1 LTPLAAIIA
10 ESIATEGPMPIDRFM
25 GLALGHPQYGYYM
38 SHDPLGAEGDFIT
51 APETSQVFGE
61 LIGVWC
67 VAVWQSML
75 SPRDFNLVELGPGRG
90 TLMSDILR
98 AGRVAPGFVEA
109 ARIHLVETSPVLR
122 AAQRR
127 LLGDGPHWHDT
138 LASVPE
144 GPLIVVANE
153 FFDALPVR
161 QFEKRRQAWFER
173 AIGLEDGQLTIGLGP
188 GTFRPAG
195 EDRGLEEGAIVEVSP
210 LRSAVAEG
218 LGRRLSRH
226 MGAALIIDY
235 GHLQPAFGDTLQAV
249 REHRFVAITDR
260 PGESDLTA
268 HVDFA
273 ALSLALSQGGAR
285 VWPALTQRDFLMAMG
300 FAPRTAR
307 LLAVADASQRPALE
321 RSFARLADRQQMGNL
336 FKVVAATSH
345 DLPVPY
351 PFGE

>member
-1 LTPLAAIIA
+1 MTPLAAIIA
-10 ESIATEGPMPIDRFM
+10 ETIAVEGPMPIDRFM
-25 GLALGHPQYGYYM
+25 GLALGHSRYGYYM
-38 SHDPLGAEGDFIT
+38 SRDPLGAEGDFIT

-75 SPRDFNLVELGPGRG
+75 SPRAFNLVELGPGRG

-109 ARIHLVETSPVLR
+109 AQVHLVETSPVLR
-122 AAQRR
+122 DAQRQR
-127 LLGDGPHWHDT
+127 LGDRPHWHDS

-161 QFEKRRQAWFER
+161 QFEWRRQAWFER
-173 AIGLEDGQLTIGLGP
+173 AIGLEAGRLTIGLVP

-195 EDRGLEEGAIVEVSP
+195 DHREFDEGAIVEVSP
-210 LRSAVAEG
+210 QRSAVAEG

-235 GHLQPAFGDTLQAV
+235 GHLQPAPGDTLQAV
-249 REHRFVAITDR
+249 RGHRFVAITDR
-260 PGESDLTA
+260 PGESDVTA

-273 ALSLALSQGGAR
+273 ALSLALCQGGAR
-285 VWPALTQRDFLMAMG
+285 VRPALTQRDFLMAMG
-300 FAPRTAR
+300 FEQRSAR
-307 LLAVADASQRPALE
+307 LLAAADAAQRPALE

-336 FKVVAATSH
+336 FKVVAATSPG
-345 DLPVPY
+345 LPAPY